1 MALVV
6 LLGGLTF
13 LQRQNVSHA
22 KSQRA
27 AVADQATKLKS
38 QLATLAPVLGRQNQI
53 STLKG
58 DINTILATDLA
69 WQKMINRITKNLP
82 AGISLTTFT
91 GTAAP
96 PVAAPAV
103 SAPAASTETSGST
116 TETTAPPTTVAPA
129 PVVSGTVTIL
139 GKATDFPTLAAWIDA
154 MSKVPEISDIYVTTA
169 QRAEVGA
176 DGASGGVT
184 FSATAVPSPAAKS
197 NRVGNYVKAAAR

>member
-1 MALVV
+1 
-6 LLGGLTF
+6 
-13 LQRQNVSHA
+13 
-22 KSQRA
+22 
-27 AVADQATKLKS
+27 
-38 QLATLAPVLGRQNQI
+38 
-53 STLKG
+53 LKG

-139 GKATDFPTLAAWIDA
+139 GKATDFPTLAAWI
-154 MSKVPEISDIYVTTA
+154 YVTTA